1 MFVLFRPSHLFKIP
15 LFDSDIP
22 LGQFADFNLN
32 KTAKDVQLC
41 IHLSEVVLGQ
51 KSSVQLRKLQ
61 TSKFIGAIIITKKF
75 AQQIRRE
82 MAIFILFLFYI
93 IVIFRVRLIK
103 RKNLPGL
110 SSVGSLHIIT
120 LDSSVFH
127 HLLKSVW
134 SSVGL
139 GFLDSFLS
147 LGLSSFESETKK
159 SCPFLIL

>member
-22 LGQFADFNLN
+22 LGQFADFKLEQNSKRCSTLHSFVRGGAWTKIKCSASEIAN
-32 KTAKDVQLC
+32 VQVHWC
-41 IHLSEVVLGQ
+41 HNHHQEICP
-51 KSSVQLRKLQ
+51 
-61 TSKFIGAIIITKKF
+61 
-75 AQQIRRE
+75 QIWRE